1 MKSASQPLVSV
12 VTPVHNESAY
22 LAECIESV
30 LAQTYEN
37 WDYTIVDNCSTD
49 GSAEIAHKYAARDR
63 RIRVHEN
70 QHFLPA
76 IANHNCA
83 LSTLSP
89 TSKYCKVVLGDDW
102 IFPECLQRMV
112 GLAEQQPSV
121 GIVSAYALE
130 GQQVKWTGLPYP
142 AHRISGREICRKHL
156 LDELYV
162 FGTPTTVL
170 YRSDLVRSRDRFY
183 DETNIHADT
192 DVCFALLQKCDFAF
206 VHQVLSFTREQ
217 PGSLSTT
224 ASDLHAYFPAM
235 LQLLLTYGPYYLAEG
250 ELEERLERHLS
261 EYYMFLGKSLLAG
274 RNEEFWEYHQGKL
287 ARTSVGFSKGRL
299 AKGASQSVLRAA
311 LHPRVSMGKLLQ
323 RRKSG
328 IQQVTPA
335 AGRAKAIMP
344 LNPECSEK
352 AARAFSRSS

>member
-1 MKSASQPLVSV
+1 MKSASQPLVSI

-30 LAQTYEN
+30 LAQTYDN

-70 QHFLPA
+70 QQFLPA

-83 LSTLSP
+83 LSTLSQK
-89 TSKYCKVVLGDDW
+89 SKYCKVVLGDDW

-112 GLAEQQPSV
+112 SLAEQQPSV

-130 GQQVKWTGLPYP
+130 GHQVKWTGLPYP
-142 AHRISGREICRKHL
+142 ANRISGREICRKHF

-192 DVCFALLQKCDFAF
+192 DVCFALLQRCDFAF
-206 VHQVLSFTREQ
+206 VHQV
-217 PGSLSTT
+217 
-224 ASDLHAYFPAM
+224 
-235 LQLLLTYGPYYLAEG
+235 
-250 ELEERLERHLS
+250 
-261 EYYMFLGKSLLAG
+261 
-274 RNEEFWEYHQGKL
+274 
-287 ARTSVGFSKGRL
+287 
-299 AKGASQSVLRAA
+299 
-311 LHPRVSMGKLLQ
+311 
-323 RRKSG
+323 
-328 IQQVTPA
+328 
-335 AGRAKAIMP
+335 
-344 LNPECSEK
+344 
-352 AARAFSRSS
+352 